1 MKQKI
6 KARENQ
12 ENEINDLK
20 IQVKTLQEDKDNL
33 R

>member
-1 MKQKI
+1 MNQKI